1 MFTLLLLGILV
12 AVIILAFYISTY
24 LYENDITL
32 VALLVV
38 VVGIIVS
45 IILVGWIMDNT
56 VEFVSQKLEIFYNP
70 DS

>member
-45 IILVGWIMDNT
+45 IILIGWIMDNT

>member
-45 IILVGWIMDNT
+45 IILVGWIIDNT

>member
-45 IILVGWIMDNT
+45 IILVGWIMDN
-56 VEFVSQKLEIFYNP
+56 VIEFVSQKLEIFYNP

>member
-12 AVIILAFYISTY
+12 AVIILTFYISTY